1 MHRPGEAGDLRALG
15 VDLGTRRIGVAVS
28 DLSGTVASPYEV
40 VERSGDVGRDHARLA
55 ALVQEVEAEVVVVG
69 LPLSLSGAQG
79 RAAQAANE
87 EVEELRKVLPVPIE
101 VVDERL
107 STVSAH
113 SMLKAAGLNEKK
125 RRSQVDKVAAAVIL
139 QHWLDAR

>member
-1 MHRPGEAGDLRALG
+1 M
-15 VDLGTRRIGVAVS
+15 
-28 DLSGTVASPYEV
+28 
-40 VERSGDVGRDHARLA
+40 A